1 MSHSHPAGL
10 LAAYNSLT
18 DKHLAGY
25 FNNTRIRRHLLR
37 SGLITRS
44 GRILSEKEYKLNVMK
59 REHQKY
65 VRECLAQAIFHKVLD
80 MERYHQLEIK
90 KKLETLARKERIPR
104 FKGEHTSRSIEN
116 NMPILSPHPPA
127 GPKTNHGHSV
137 LVNERHS
144 SPLTLTAP
152 RPYTAPGNMQ
162 PPIRLQPLPSNPAI
176 RTVPKITPGSRPK
189 TSILENEAPF
199 PIGGKKAMMKFRNST
214 DNSQR
219 MNPYQLPNISS
230 YLMPIPPPPPPLNG
244 KIAKENRS
252 ETWRRRRFRPI
263 TAPNGLE
270 PLFTRDSRRIH
281 KTSLHSNAVITM
293 IYLGKNVHLSCDNS
307 DFRDEIKVYQQHCG
321 GENLCVY
328 KGKLLEKETFQFI
341 SKRHHGFPF
350 SLTFFL
356 NGMQVNRLSSCCEYK
371 HRKGS
376 RLGGRR
382 GYFGFVC
389 VEKAS
394 PCYKCIIAMGLDT
407 KTSSAKHR
415 KGKVSEKREELE
427 SDMKLSK
434 DREYL
439 IPRRNETKGKKISM
453 SAIFSAQE
461 IKMGVRDVRTAI
473 EEMEHKR
480 KSEDVWEEYQEN
492 TFKYEYEEDFEV
504 DEEKQNEKP
513 NEEGQ
518 ADDQMNG
525 MSKSPSDDEKD
536 NLGPERES
544 ETSSQKAPDAD
555 DNVKDGDDGCS
566 ESESEEDKQDIK
578 TASSASSRSHTYSG
592 DSEDESAVEDREAH
606 GENSAD
612 EGASSSSQE
621 LSESEERGQSPLPVT
636 EPLEVKIED
645 QQIEESDVETSPL
658 PIQESFENVLEE
670 KMEKGTREVADSLSE
685 KSEKHV
691 SKEAKE
697 EKSKLWE
704 GSTANEWVKKA
715 GLPEV
720 QGGVGQIITE
730 DLAPGYHCHYD
741 AESGVSSADE
751 PGKPLRKPKIDTGG
765 AQKNNLVVEERVAL
779 DSNKETKQ
787 AAQETYVLEKKE
799 ATEEDEAA
807 QHGDA
812 DTEEKE
818 GGAVPRAK
826 AAMIQVPAWEW
837 KPTAELPTLDK
848 VTEKRETPAGKGSG
862 AGTGTGDGSPGQRG
876 LSPTGKAAVGG
887 SVALSEAEGPEE
899 PASTGTVPE
908 PEHAVSAGKQ
918 TVQRAGLANKAV
930 ALSSGCFQ
938 GAAAEREAGTLEKE
952 GEADGEA
959 ALSEAGSP
967 KPDVDQN
974 EEDASTEPETVGPGG
989 DAASEAGGS
998 SEEAVAGGEEQA
1010 EERKGL
1016 MRAETPLS
1024 SSRGE
1029 AEASCGAVSEGISEA
1044 LSKQEQVLM
1053 EAASDAGE
1061 GRKDALCPAAVD
1073 AAAERREAERPDA
1086 APEGPDAERAEE
1098 PWTNARPPDPERTP
1112 NGEEGTAGKELSVE
1126 EEATEAPRSGSE
1138 PDAKAAAPAEAAA
1151 LTQEEGRPEHS
1162 LTERVGTA
1170 SEATPGFEEALEDFT
1185 APRKGGAGE
1194 GLSEAGDTGPREGA
1208 APQDGPRRGG
1218 AGAAGAP
1225 KGEPAGRAQAPP
1237 EGPVTA
1243 PGQAEEAAAKDQHC
1257 LAGQGKDE
1265 DGPLKGRGAERAVIA
1280 APEDDPEGE
1289 PVMAGKLSHAEG
1301 DQDPEDEEEEEED
1314 DDEERP
1320 LGPGEME
1327 ARSAV
1332 AEGDQSQGGGAVLT
1346 EKRELW
1352 ADPQGPERKTAGK
1365 KAASIPA
1372 VAGEETWHKGD
1383 ELLGK
1388 ATAAE
1393 RAALEELTVPSTSTQ
1408 EAESAPGQDPK
1419 AGWAAAG
1426 DGGPAQEAGIP
1437 EEERPGSWPEGP
1449 SASRAQNLR
1458 AVATPPAKPSVP
1470 GTQQTQEQVVHHDS
1484 EPAESSFNNVK
1495 A

>member
-252 ETWRRRRFRPI
+252 ETWRRRRFHPT

-281 KTSLHSNAVITM
+281 KTSLHSNAAITM

-415 KGKVSEKREELE
+415 KGKISEKREELE
-427 SDMKLSK
+427 NDMKLSK

-439 IPRRNETKGKKISM
+439 IPRRNEMKGKKISM
-453 SAIFSAQE
+453 STIFSAQE

-473 EEMEHKR
+473 EEMEQKR
-480 KSEDVWEEYQEN
+480 KSVEDVWEDYQEN

-536 NLGPERES
+536 NLGTERES

-566 ESESEEDKQDIK
+566 ESELEEDKQDIK
-578 TASSASSRSHTYSG
+578 TASSTSSRSHTYSG

-606 GENSAD
+606 DENSAD
-612 EGASSSSQE
+612 EGARSSSSQE
-621 LSESEERGQSPLPVT
+621 LSESDERGPSPLPVT
-636 EPLEVKIED
+636 EPLEIKIED
-645 QQIEESDVETSPL
+645 QEIEESDVETSPL

-670 KMEKGTREVADSLSE
+670 KMEKGTQEVADSLSE

-704 GSTANEWVKKA
+704 LSTANEWVKKA
-715 GLPEV
+715 GLPEA
-720 QGGVGQIITE
+720 QGDGNNSLPSVY
-730 DLAPGYHCHYD
+730 DLA
-741 AESGVSSADE
+741 
-751 PGKPLRKPKIDTGG
+751 LG

-826 AAMIQVPAWEW
+826 AAMTQVPVGEW
-837 KPTAELPTLDK
+837 KPMAERPTLEK
-848 VTEKRETPAGKGSG
+848 VTEKRQPPAGKGSG

-876 LSPTGKAAVGG
+876 LSPTGEAAVGG
-887 SVALSEAEGPEE
+887 SVALREVEVPEE

-918 TVQRAGLANKAV
+918 TVQQVGLANKAV
-930 ALSSGCFQ
+930 APSSECLQ
-938 GAAAEREAGTLEKE
+938 GAAAEREAGTLEKA

-959 ALSEAGSP
+959 AMSEAGSP

-974 EEDASTEPETVGPGG
+974 EEDASTDPETMGPVG
-989 DAASEAGGS
+989 DAASEPGAS
-998 SEEAVAGGEEQA
+998 SEEAVAGGEERA

-1029 AEASCGAVSEGISEA
+1029 AEASCGGVSEGISEA
-1044 LSKQEQVLM
+1044 LRKQEQVLM
-1053 EAASDAGE
+1053 EAESDTGE
-1061 GRKDALCPAAVD
+1061 GRKDALCPATVD
-1073 AAAERREAERPDA
+1073 AAADGREAERPNA
-1086 APEGPDAERAEE
+1086 APEAPAADGAEE
-1098 PWTNARPPDPERTP
+1098 PWTRARPLDAQRTP
-1112 NGEEGTAGKELSVE
+1112 NGEERTPGKELSVE

-1138 PDAKAAAPAEAAA
+1138 PDAKAAASAEAAA
-1151 LTQEEGRPEHS
+1151 LAAEEGRPGDP
-1162 LTERVGTA
+1162 LTESVGTA
-1170 SEATPGFEEALEDFT
+1170 SGAIPGSEESLEDLT

-1194 GLSEAGDTGPREGA
+1194 GPSEAGDARPREGA
-1208 APQDGPRRGG
+1208 APQDGPRHGG

-1225 KGEPAGRAQAPP
+1225 KGEPAGRAQAP
-1237 EGPVTA
+1237 EGTVA
-1243 PGQAEEAAAKDQHC
+1243 ASGEAEEAAAKDQHC
-1257 LAGQGKDE
+1257 LAGQGKDA
-1265 DGPLKGRGAERAVIA
+1265 DGPLRGRGAGRVVIV
-1280 APEDDPEGE
+1280 APEDAPEGE
-1289 PVMAGKLSHAEG
+1289 PAMAGKLSHAEG
-1301 DQDPEDEEEEEED
+1301 DEDPEDEEED
-1314 DDEERP
+1314 DAEERP
-1320 LGPGEME
+1320 LGTGQRE
-1327 ARSAV
+1327 ARSLV
-1332 AEGDQSQGGGAVLT
+1332 AEEDQSQGGGAVLT
-1346 EKRELW
+1346 EKRELL
-1352 ADPQGPERKTAGK
+1352 ADPQGPERNTAGK
-1365 KAASIPA
+1365 KAASIPD
-1372 VAGEETWHKGD
+1372 VTGEETWHKGD

-1388 ATAAE
+1388 ATAVE
-1393 RAALEELTVPSTSTQ
+1393 RAAVGELTAPPPSTQ
-1408 EAESAPGQDPK
+1408 EAESAPGQDPE

-1449 SASRAQNLR
+1449 SESRGQNLR

-1470 GTQQTQEQVVHHDS
+1470 GTQQTQEQVVQQPS
-1484 EPAESSFNNVK
+1484 EPAEISFNNVR